1 MIDHVRQRRLTG
13 LSPSTVWNDLCWIRV
28 VLDAAKTAKNL
39 PFPLDAIDEARKY
52 CVKHRLIARSKR
64 RERRPTNEELQKLD
78 EYFRV
83 RDCHRCTVVP
93 MRPIIWFAI
102 YSARRE
108 SEICRL
114 EWGDNDAM
122 AKSGLVRDAK
132 HPREKLGNHLR
143 FKYTPQGWDIVH
155 AQPKYSRYVF
165 PYNPKSVSDAFTS
178 ACRILG
184 IEDLR
189 FHDLRHE
196 AISRL
201 FELGYDIH
209 EVAQFSL
216 HSSWEDLKRYTH
228 LRPEN
233 LRQVVIKPSGE
244 IEVITP
250 PGSADQNHDATVST
264 AQGSRA
270 TQRSRLEVETVQ
282 PFGGFRL
289 KQNNSTARRPRLP
302 WCAIALLVN
311 QLRQVSSTD

>member
-1 MIDHVRQRRLTG
+1 
-13 LSPSTVWNDLCWIRV
+13 
-28 VLDAAKTAKNL
+28 LDAAKTAKKL
-39 PFPLDAIDEARKY
+39 PFPLEAIDEARKY

-64 RERRPTNEELQKLD
+64 RERRPTNEELQRLD
-78 EYFRV
+78 EYFQV
-83 RDCHRCTVVP
+83 RDRHRCTVVP
-93 MRPIIWFAI
+93 MRPILWFAI

-114 EWGDNDAM
+114 EWSDNDPR

-155 AQPKYSRYVF
+155 AQPKCSRFVF
-165 PYNPKSVSDAFTS
+165 PYNPTTVSDAFTS

-184 IEDLR
+184 IQELR

-233 LRQVVIKPSGE
+233 LRQVIVNPSGE

-250 PGSADQNHDATVST
+250 PIKITTLQCPPPKDLAPPNVR
-264 AQGSRA
+264 GSRSKLFA
-270 TQRSRLEVETVQ
+270 RLEVL
-282 PFGGFRL
+282 G
-289 KQNNSTARRPRLP
+289 
-302 WCAIALLVN
+302 
-311 QLRQVSSTD
+311 

>member
-1 MIDHVRQRRLTG
+1 
-13 LSPSTVWNDLCWIRV
+13 
-28 VLDAAKTAKNL
+28 
-39 PFPLDAIDEARKY
+39 
-52 CVKHRLIARSKR
+52 
-64 RERRPTNEELQKLD
+64 
-78 EYFRV
+78 
-83 RDCHRCTVVP
+83 
-93 MRPIIWFAI
+93 MRPIMWFAI

-114 EWGDNDAM
+114 EWSDNDAS

-155 AQPKYSRYVF
+155 AQPKCSPYVF
-165 PYNPKSVSDAFTS
+165 PYNPTSVSDAFTS

-184 IEDLR
+184 IQDLR

-233 LRQVVIKPSGE
+233 LRQVVVKPSGE

-250 PGSADQNHDATVST
+250 PIRITTLQCPSPKDLAPPNVR
-264 AQGSRA
+264 GSR
-270 TQRSRLEVETVQ
+270 SKLFNRLEVL
-282 PFGGFRL
+282 G
-289 KQNNSTARRPRLP
+289 
-302 WCAIALLVN
+302 
-311 QLRQVSSTD
+311 